1 MIMNIIFLVLA
12 LLGAILSFGPSILDG
27 ILAGVASIEFVSALD
42 AIVYGVLIVVLV
54 ALCAF
59 LLSIFKGR
67 KGELRPLRVV
77 SWSVIGFVLVAYA
90 VLVCSIW
97 ADGWLAGYR
106 AWTEASA
113 DALRIACYAGW
124 LCIVCSG
131 GWLARA
137 IYERFFKVEKA
148 RVSDSGN

>member
-1 MIMNIIFLVLA
+1 MIWNIVFLCLA
-12 LLGAILSFGPSILDG
+12 LLGAILSFGPSVLDA
-27 ILAGVASIEFVSALD
+27 ILAGVAGIDFVSPMD
-42 AIVYGVLIVVLV
+42 AIVFGILMAILV
-54 ALCAF
+54 ALCGF
-59 LLSIFKGR
+59 CLSTLKG
-67 KGELRPLRVV
+67 KKEVIRPVRVV
-77 SWSVIGFVLVAYA
+77 CWSVVGVVLMAYA

-97 ADGWLAGYR
+97 ADGWLTGYR
-106 AWTEASA
+106 AWMEASA

-137 IYERFFKVEKA
+137 IYECFFKVEKA